1 MENSDT
7 LPFTVVI
14 LEHFPYTVL
23 ASSIPTVSDCQLLIV
38 LIVLLLLSLR
48 ALLCR
53 LHCCTGC
60 NARLAVSSVCSAGC
74 VQCLLTCNCAD
85 YTTVRTADTAH
96 TAFVA
101 CAAAASCIA
110 TKYKVQSTKR
120 TRAKEKQRSK
130 DPKYKVQSS
139 SRLIAVPTAQ
149 VAMLRLYCCDADC
162 RLECL
167 QRCCA
172 V

>member
-14 LEHFPYTVL
+14 LERFPYTVL

-38 LIVLLLLSLR
+38 LLLLSLR
-48 ALLCR
+48 ALPCR

-85 YTTVRTADTAH
+85 YTTVGTAGTAH

-110 TKYKVQSTKR
+110 TKYKVPKELEPKKNKDRKIQSTK
-120 TRAKEKQRSK
+120 
-130 DPKYKVQSS
+130 YKV
-139 SRLIAVPTAQ
+139 
-149 VAMLRLYCCDADC
+149 LRGLLLCQLH
-162 RLECL
+162 R
-167 QRCCA
+167 
-172 V
+172 